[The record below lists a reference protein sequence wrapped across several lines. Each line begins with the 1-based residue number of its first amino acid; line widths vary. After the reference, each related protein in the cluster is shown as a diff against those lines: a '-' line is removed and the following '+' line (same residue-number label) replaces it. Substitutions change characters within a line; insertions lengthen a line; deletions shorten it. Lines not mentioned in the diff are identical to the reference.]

1 MAVHVVIQWSVPE
14 GHEAEVNEALL
25 AISKHIAEAHPGINA
40 CRVFRQFAGAEPHR
54 AYQWLE
60 EYDSLSALEAE
71 KSTEECDRVWQ
82 PIRDVEIPGARR
94 QASGRTS
101 GSPLG
106 SLGRRAPSDN
116 FAPSRRTKT
125 SPHRSVRHR
134 PRRAVCTPVGAERP
148 RDHYARRDR
157 PTRHVGRV
165 DGEGPTGPGSGRGM
179 SPIDDGG
186 ANDRQTLGAINSRS
200 YPLISARSVKTAATA
215 SAPTSQ
221 STTNRSAT
229 LAPRAGT

>member
-94 QASGRTS
+94 QGVW
-101 GSPLG
+101 
-106 SLGRRAPSDN
+106 SDVGKSAW
-116 FAPSRRTKT
+116 FT
-125 SPHRSVRHR
+125 R
-134 PRRAVCTPVGAERP
+134 PAGPVG
-148 RDHYARRDR
+148 
-157 PTRHVGRV
+157 
-165 DGEGPTGPGSGRGM
+165 
-179 SPIDDGG
+179 
-186 ANDRQTLGAINSRS
+186 
-200 YPLISARSVKTAATA
+200 
-215 SAPTSQ
+215 
-221 STTNRSAT
+221 
-229 LAPRAGT
+229 